1 MTKIGVILN
10 VGPYSGGKYQYAI
23 AFTEALNSLKNK
35 YKITFLTKEYH
46 WYINLK
52 KMGVNES
59 EIVYYNTSFIEKIL
73 KFFLIKV
80 FDLNGIIRNFP
91 FLFKSN
97 FKIKK
102 LNLDILIAAGG
113 ESIGYQISKVK
124 SIIPIFDLM
133 HKYESYPELN
143 NDDIYKWREKHYSR
157 ISKWADIVL
166 VDSNLGKNQYFE
178 TYNRNNS
185 QILEYIA
192 PDYIR
197 KSSKKNLG
205 YNNEF
210 VKFFYPAQFWEHK
223 NHIKLILACKK
234 LLDSGISNWS
244 LTLTGSKKNNY
255 YNIVRMISEYQLE
268 EFIFIKDY
276 VSNEIMLDYYT
287 NFSCLIFVSNLGPT
301 NIPPIESLTMACP
314 MIISDVYAM
323 KSQIKDSAL
332 YIDPE
337 SEESIFLMMKK
348 FIKSVDVR
356 KDLVKNGKKNRNNFT
371 LKRFSNDLDSIINLI
386 K

>member
-1 MTKIGVILN
+1 M
-10 VGPYSGGKYQYAI
+10 
-23 AFTEALNSLKNK
+23 
-35 YKITFLTKEYH
+35 H
-46 WYINLK
+46 
-52 KMGVNES
+52 
-59 EIVYYNTSFIEKIL
+59 
-73 KFFLIKV
+73 LI
-80 FDLNGIIRNFP
+80 
-91 FLFKSN
+91 
-97 FKIKK
+97 
-102 LNLDILIAAGG
+102 
-113 ESIGYQISKVK
+113 
-124 SIIPIFDLM
+124 
-133 HKYESYPELN
+133 
-143 NDDIYKWREKHYSR
+143 
-157 ISKWADIVL
+157 
-166 VDSNLGKNQYFE
+166 
-178 TYNRNNS
+178 
-185 QILEYIA
+185 ILEN
-192 PDYIR
+192 PQ
-197 KSSKKNLG
+197 KNLG

-268 EFIFIKDY
+268 EFIIIKDY

-356 KDLVKNGKKNRNNFT
+356 KDLVKNGKKIEIT
-371 LKRFSNDLDSIINLI
+371 LR
-386 K
+386 

>member
-1 MTKIGVILN
+1 
-10 VGPYSGGKYQYAI
+10 
-23 AFTEALNSLKNK
+23 
-35 YKITFLTKEYH
+35 
-46 WYINLK
+46 
-52 KMGVNES
+52 
-59 EIVYYNTSFIEKIL
+59 
-73 KFFLIKV
+73 
-80 FDLNGIIRNFP
+80 
-91 FLFKSN
+91 
-97 FKIKK
+97 
-102 LNLDILIAAGG
+102 
-113 ESIGYQISKVK
+113 
-124 SIIPIFDLM
+124 M

-268 EFIFIKDY
+268 EFIIIKDY